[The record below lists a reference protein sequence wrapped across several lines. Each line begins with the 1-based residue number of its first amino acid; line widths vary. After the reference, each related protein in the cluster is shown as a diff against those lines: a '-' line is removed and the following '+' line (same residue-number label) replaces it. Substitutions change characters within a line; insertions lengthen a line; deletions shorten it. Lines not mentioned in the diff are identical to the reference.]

1 MASDTISGRWVFL
14 ESSAGPPCSRPIS
27 QRGSEAVSVSRG
39 PGPVFQPFSLP
50 GRWEPG
56 RMWRRHCWAVR
67 DVEVEG
73 TVPSLS
79 PKRVDTETCHQERG
93 RRPRNGNPQGLHSR
107 TEREGVWSPRQDAL
121 ACPGKGGGQGRPAS
135 AYPDPPG
142 PILSPDGQ
150 APSPEAPR
158 LQRG

>member
-1 MASDTISGRWVFL
+1 MGFSGKFCWTALLQTHQPERIRGRQCIEGPWACLPTFL
-14 ESSAGPPCSRPIS
+14 
-27 QRGSEAVSVSRG
+27 
-39 PGPVFQPFSLP
+39 SLP

-93 RRPRNGNPQGLHSR
+93 RRPRNGNPRGLHSR

-121 ACPGKGGGQGRPAS
+121 ACPGRGGGQGRPAS
-135 AYPDPPG
+135 ACPDPPG
-142 PILSPDGQ
+142 PILSSDGQ
-150 APSPEAPR
+150 AHSPEAPR